1 MRYTFKPQG
10 VCSMEISFDI
20 DDGIIHNVK
29 FLGGCAGNT
38 QGVAK
43 LCEGRKAEEVADI
56 LAGVQC
62 GYKGTSCPD
71 QLSKAIKKSLSEQG
85 M

>member
-1 MRYTFKPQG
+1 MRYTFKPKG
-10 VCSMEISFDI
+10 VCSMEISFEI
-20 DDGIIHNVK
+20 ENGIIHDVQ

-43 LCEGRKAEEVADI
+43 LCEGRPAEEVANI
-56 LAGVQC
+56 LEGIPC

-71 QLSKAIKKSLSEQG
+71 QLSKAIRESIGE
-85 M
+85 